1 MVDMDM
7 MDMDMVDTDMV
18 DRVDIFQGC
27 IFSRYEYFFSGEYFL
42 GVNIF
47 QGLKFFRG
55 EYFQG
60 WIISRSEFF

>member
-7 MDMDMVDTDMV
+7 VVTDMV

-27 IFSRYEYFFSGEYFL
+27 IFIGGEYFS

-47 QGLKFFRG
+47 QG
-55 EYFQG
+55 
-60 WIISRSEFF
+60 